1 MRKWTGAVAA
11 LGVAASLTACGGAS
25 KPAGCTPVSGDVAQA
40 IVDGATGDLR
50 VGKGAAVKAD
60 SGVYYAAFRIDAAG
74 TQQVGV
80 WALSEI
86 NPPGAIR
93 AVDGYAQQFTRWPTL
108 PGANG
113 SDKAEDAKA
122 CLG

>member
-1 MRKWTGAVAA
+1 MRNWTGAIAA
-11 LGVAASLTACGGAS
+11 LGVAASLTACGGGS
-25 KPAGCTPVSGDVAQA
+25 KPADCITVGSDVAQA
-40 IVDGATGDLR
+40 VVDGATGDLS

-60 SGVYYAAFRIDAAG
+60 SGVYYAAIRIDAAG

-80 WALSEI
+80 WALSEM
-86 NPPGAIR
+86 NPPGSIR
-93 AVDGYAQQFTRWPTL
+93 AVDGYAQQFTRWPAL